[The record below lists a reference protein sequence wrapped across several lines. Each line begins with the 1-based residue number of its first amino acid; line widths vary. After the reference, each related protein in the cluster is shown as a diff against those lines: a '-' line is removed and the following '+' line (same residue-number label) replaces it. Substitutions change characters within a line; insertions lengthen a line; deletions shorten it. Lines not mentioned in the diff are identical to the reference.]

1 MNVFP
6 VASQQSFPATVSLIV
21 ICESSVENKHFRSY
35 PFLKKIKIKLLEMD
49 LQTVRPILSS
59 CHRSGTFSSEKADLE
74 HQFQLK
80 KNKDQNLLFM
90 PIKNGLTRKANLK
103 AI

>member
-1 MNVFP
+1 
-6 VASQQSFPATVSLIV
+6 
-21 ICESSVENKHFRSY
+21 
-35 PFLKKIKIKLLEMD
+35 MD

-59 CHRSGTFSSEKADLE
+59 CHRSRTFSSEKADLE